1 MQGRGRGAARARVVA
16 ARVAAKA
23 ATVGRRVAAE
33 TVAGMAAVAVGEAAD
48 LGSSGVPIFFA
59 FSRERFDSSFA
70 SK

>member
-1 MQGRGRGAARARVVA
+1 MCEGNDGTALNEGCVHGCVRVCEVCVHGCRSGCMEAA
-16 ARVAAKA
+16 
-23 ATVGRRVAAE
+23 
-33 TVAGMAAVAVGEAAD
+33 AAD